1 MFSLEPLKR
10 WYTDKF
16 RTMIKVACFRISVAF
31 SLCWKPQGYFW
42 KVYKFLFG
50 HSRPGKRKFIFLKQK
65 YV

>member
-1 MFSLEPLKR
+1 
-10 WYTDKF
+10 
-16 RTMIKVACFRISVAF
+16 MIKVACFRISVAF